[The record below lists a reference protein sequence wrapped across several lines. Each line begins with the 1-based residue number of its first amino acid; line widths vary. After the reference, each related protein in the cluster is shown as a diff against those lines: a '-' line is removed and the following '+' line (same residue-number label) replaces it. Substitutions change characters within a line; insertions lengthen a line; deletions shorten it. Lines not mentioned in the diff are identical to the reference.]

1 MRLYSQVGADSH
13 VTPDGTRYTPD
24 DVGGFDFSDEV
35 SDLIGGFAVKGR
47 RLWETETERADRM
60 HGMEMARRRDP
71 SSLLAAMEDNAAL
84 TRKVTELMTMLA
96 QAQLAQAPAAAEV
109 PAVPAE
115 TEPEVKADAKP
126 GPKTPAKRGPAP
138 VKDAPAT

>member
-1 MRLYSQVGADSH
+1 MRLYSLMGADSH

-24 DVGGFDFSDEV
+24 DIGGFDFPDEV

-71 SSLLAAMEDNAAL
+71 ASMLAAMEDNAAL
-84 TRKVTELMTMLA
+84 TRRVTELMAMLTE
-96 QAQLAQAPAAAEV
+96 AQLGKAAAAPAEA
-109 PAVPAE
+109 PAVPGGEAGP
-115 TEPEVKADAKP
+115 EPAAPPVKAARAPRSAAK
-126 GPKTPAKRGPAP
+126 
-138 VKDAPAT
+138 D